1 MLLDSP
7 VFECLI
13 SFERGLH
20 MSKISIG
27 VLITLLCLCAS
38 GSLIDVSASAQEKPA
53 EATQQPQADLPKD
66 FVIGLEDVLSINVW
80 KEPELSPKEVVVRPD
95 GKISL
100 PLAGDI
106 LASGLT
112 PIQLQEKIAEKL
124 KEFVASPVVTVTVI
138 KISSLN
144 VSVVGQVLKPGVY
157 PIGAPMN
164 VLELL
169 ARAGG
174 LTLDAK
180 AKKIKIL
187 RKENGKDVQFPFN
200 YNDAVKGKN
209 LQQNIALKN
218 GDVVVVP

>member
-1 MLLDSP
+1 
-7 VFECLI
+7 
-13 SFERGLH
+13 
-20 MSKISIG
+20 MSKKSIQ
-27 VLITLLCLCAS
+27 VLSCLFCLATAGLLIEADAVL
-38 GSLIDVSASAQEKPA
+38 AQDKPG
-53 EATQQPQADLPKD
+53 EAAQQPQPDLPKD

-106 LASGLT
+106 QASGLT

-124 KEFVASPVVTVTVI
+124 KEFVASPVVTVTVTR
-138 KISSLN
+138 ISSLN

-187 RKENGKDVQFPFN
+187 RKENGKDIQFPFN
-200 YNDAVKGKN
+200 YSDAVKGKN
-209 LQQNIALKN
+209 LQQNIPLKN